1 MAYKGNNIVDG
12 YIFKSINEAER
23 ARKELE
29 SINKLKAEID
39 INNGDK
45 MEELYKKLVEKRCF
59 VTPIGINFLHE
70 MREYIVEELCIYD
83 LPPVPVTSLIKTQAP
98 DGIDINKFEKLKD
111 ELEKETVLRK
121 KITIFLVAFLVII
134 VGMFFIIVTND
145 NLGYFN
151 AEEKVLDKYSAWQE
165 RLESWEDE
173 LNEREEMLN
182 NME

>member
-12 YIFKSINEAER
+12 YIFKSIKEAER

-29 SINKLKAEID
+29 SINKIKSEID
-39 INNGDK
+39 ITNGDK
-45 MEELYKKLVEKRCF
+45 MEQLYTKLVDKRCY

-70 MREYIVEELCIYD
+70 MREYIINDLCIYD
-83 LPPVPVTSLIKTQAP
+83 IPPVPVTSLIKTQAP
-98 DGIDINKFEKLKD
+98 DGVDLSKFDKLKA
-111 ELEKETVLRK
+111 ELDKERTLRK
-121 KITIFLVAFLVII
+121 KITVFLVAFLAII
-134 VGMFFIIVTND
+134 IGMFFIIVTND

-165 RLESWEDE
+165 RLETWEDE
-173 LNEREEMLN
+173 LNEREEILN